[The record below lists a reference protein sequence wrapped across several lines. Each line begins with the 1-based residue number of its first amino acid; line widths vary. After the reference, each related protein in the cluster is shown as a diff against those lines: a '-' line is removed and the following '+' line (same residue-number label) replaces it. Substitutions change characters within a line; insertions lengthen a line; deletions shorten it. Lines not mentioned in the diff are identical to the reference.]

1 MTASLMD
8 DAMAHHIWATEV
20 LMDACAALPPESLA
34 APAAG
39 TYGSILDTF
48 RHLVASDCFYLTFFR
63 DGAPRADEDAEL
75 GLEEL
80 RSVITANGRDWMDL
94 LAGDPDGET
103 DTVEQGEGW
112 MFHAPTGFRL
122 AQVVH
127 HGTDHRSQ
135 VCTALSSLGVE
146 PPIIDLW
153 AYGEATGRTRPE
165 YA

>member
-1 MTASLMD
+1 MRRLPPASLE
-8 DAMAHHIWATEV
+8 T
-20 LMDACAALPPESLA
+20 P
-34 APAAG
+34 APG

-63 DGAPRADEDAEL
+63 EGAPRAGEDAQL
-75 GLEEL
+75 GLAEL
-80 RSVITANGRDWMDL
+80 RSVITANGKDWMAF

-112 MFHAPTGFRL
+112 TFHAPTGFRL